1 MKKEVSFGIFA
12 LSFLLCA
19 SSSSLH
25 RPSTCAEC
33 VPFKS
38 PGLQDRKVQHET
50 KKKKKRK
57 TLLSRDSVI
66 CKPSGQSTARPSLY
80 NVRFSSETLQQG
92 SITTALTHTHTHKH
106 IGVLGERPLSYS
118 FRRWSTTL
126 SRGRRQREGI
136 TPVEQ

>member
-1 MKKEVSFGIFA
+1 M
-12 LSFLLCA
+12 
-19 SSSSLH
+19 LH
-25 RPSTCAEC
+25 HPHFICPAPAEC

-50 KKKKKRK
+50 KKKRK

-92 SITTALTHTHTHKH
+92 SITTALKHTHTHKH

-118 FRRWSTTL
+118 CRLTPVQDGARRFH
-126 SRGRRQREGI
+126 GGHRQREGI